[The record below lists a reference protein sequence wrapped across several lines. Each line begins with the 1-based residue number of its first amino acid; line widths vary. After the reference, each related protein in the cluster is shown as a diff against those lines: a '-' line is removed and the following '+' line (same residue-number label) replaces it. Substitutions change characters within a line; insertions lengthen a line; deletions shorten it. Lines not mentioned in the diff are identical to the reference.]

1 MEEKLLSVI
10 IPSYNRADKI
20 ERSVR
25 SVLNQDYKNLEVIVV
40 DDGSDDNTV
49 DIIKEVADP
58 RLRYIYQ
65 ENSGACA
72 ARNNGIRH
80 ARGEYIA
87 FHDSDDI
94 WHQDKLE
101 KQMPILLNNQADI
114 VFCKLA
120 LLSENGKS
128 DGIARPTYIKGGLLD
143 PITTVFGISTQTLVM
158 KADVAKRYL
167 FDEKMPRWQD
177 FEFMLRATQD
187 NRLYCVDEPLV
198 DYIIGEDSISRNS
211 RKLVYAARRVI
222 TKHPWLNTKYPYM
235 SEQVANALFGD
246 ALHLHNQELQEILD
260 VIKKYKL
267 SSKLQIKI
275 LIFKLGLW
283 NVARKMKHLLLK

>member
-1 MEEKLLSVI
+1 MEENLLSVV

-25 SVLNQDYKNLEVIVV
+25 SVLNQNYRNLEVIVV
-40 DDGSDDNTV
+40 DDGSEDNTANV
-49 DIIKEVADP
+49 IKGIRDSRV
-58 RLRYIYQ
+58 RYIYQ
-65 ENSGACA
+65 KNAGACA

-94 WHQDKLE
+94 WHLDKLK

-120 LLSENGKS
+120 LIDERGKS
-128 DGIARPTYIKGGLLD
+128 DGIARPTYINGGLVS
-143 PITTVFGISTQTLVM
+143 PIRTVFGVSTQTLVM
-158 KADVAKRYL
+158 KADVARKYL

-177 FEFMLRATQD
+177 FEFLLRATQN
-187 NRLYCVDEPLV
+187 NRLYCIDEPLV
-198 DYIIGEDSISRNS
+198 DYIIGRDSISRNP
-211 RKLVYAARRVI
+211 RKLVDAAKRVI
-222 TKHPWLNTKYPYM
+222 TKHPWLNKKYPYM

-246 ALHLHNQELQEILD
+246 ALHLHNQELKEILD
-260 VIKKYKL
+260 IIKKYRL

-275 LIFKLGLW
+275 LILQFGLW
-283 NVARKMKHLLLK
+283 GFAHKMKHLLIK